1 MKTLFPL
8 GVGCSLLL
16 LLGQSTVASELND
29 EFNQLLKSSLR
40 SKGPVKVE
48 RVLRQDVVQE
58 LCSDPDQTIS
68 TDMATQVMKQQL
80 EMIEY
85 PEDGHFLGDWRQ
97 GEKIAQSGKG
107 LRFNDKADVPSGGN
121 CYACHQIT
129 ADELSYGTIG
139 PSLLGYGKIR
149 GYSDEV
155 LRYTWGKIY
164 NPQGYGLCSNMPRY
178 GHQGILTQE
187 QIKDVMG
194 LLLDPDSPVNQ

>member
-1 MKTLFPL
+1 MKILFRL
-8 GVGCSLLL
+8 WLGCSLSL
-16 LLGQSTVASELND
+16 LLGQSTFASDLND

-40 SKGPVKVE
+40 SKGPVKIE
-48 RVLRQDVVQE
+48 RVLRQDEVQE
-58 LCSDPDQTIS
+58 LCSNPDQMIS
-68 TDMATQVMKQQL
+68 TDLATQVMKQQL
-80 EMIEY
+80 ETVEL
-85 PEDGHFLGDWRQ
+85 PEDGHFLGDWRR

-107 LRFNDKADVPSGGN
+107 LRFNDEADTPNGGN

-139 PSLLGYGKIR
+139 PSLLGYGKMR